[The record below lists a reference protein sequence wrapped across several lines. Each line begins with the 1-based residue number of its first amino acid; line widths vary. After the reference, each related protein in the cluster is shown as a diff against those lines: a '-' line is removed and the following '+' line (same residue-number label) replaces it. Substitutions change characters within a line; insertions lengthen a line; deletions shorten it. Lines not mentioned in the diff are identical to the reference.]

1 MEQYSETN
9 MTKTLFF
16 LLAVVICMVGTP
28 ARAGTLEV
36 HAPMVRMVPPSQ
48 RVSAAFMVL
57 RNHGMSE
64 RSLVAAHSD
73 VADALELHNHIME
86 DGMMKMRRV
95 DTITIPG
102 HGQVALKS
110 SGFHIMLIGLTRDLE
125 MGEEVPIELE
135 FADGERL
142 AVDAVVQMAGV
153 GQDHSDHS
161 SHGD

>member
-1 MEQYSETN
+1 MEQQSETD

-16 LLAVVICMVGTP
+16 LLAMVICMAGTP

-95 DTITIPG
+95 DAIAIPG

-110 SGFHIMLIGLTRDLE
+110 SGVHIMLIGLTRDLE

-161 SHGD
+161 NHGD